1 MRREERWWSVA
12 VVACLVALSGCAS
25 AASGSGSAEGSGAG
39 GNSDASEDSGAAAD
53 TGLPDAVDTTSDIAP
68 DLGADIAPDGSG
80 AGSGLSGDP
89 CATNEDCASD
99 LCLAIADD
107 GTGVCTLPCLSSR
120 DCEVEQECVVLP
132 GTDAERVCVDVS
144 LCLDFDG
151 DGGGRGPGCP
161 FADCDDS
168 NPLVSAAATERCN
181 GADDDCDT
189 LVDEGVPEVGDLCDT
204 GFSGRCATGRFAC
217 EGLLVCELVVDL
229 SEERCDGEDNDCD
242 GEVDEG
248 ALDIVTYFADADGDG
263 HGDPEAPVLGC
274 APPAGAVAAGEDCND
289 RDAAIGPGAAEVAG
303 DEVDQ
308 NCDGA
313 ELCLLDG
320 DNDGVSARP
329 DLTIVS
335 ADSDCSDAGEALA
348 AGPSNDCDDADG
360 AIGPASPELP
370 GNNADED
377 CNGVWA
383 CFRDLDGDGY
393 GTTTFDLVGVPCA
406 LEPTASLIGGG
417 SYTFGV
423 GGDATFDCDDSRP
436 DVNPG
441 ASEQVASPAA
451 DENCNGFYGCYFD
464 ADDDNFAAAGA
475 AASDTFT
482 TGCAGSVQAAV
493 ETGDCDD
500 SRADRS
506 PAVAEL
512 CDGLDNDCDTLVDD
526 GVTTAFYRD
535 ADADGWGNS
544 GDVVQACTNPGGRVT
559 AAGDPNDATQY
570 VAPDAPEV
578 CDGWDNNGN
587 GATDE
592 AACPSGCTGRGNGST
607 VRGYMYCQ
615 VGSNRTWQQHRDRCR
630 AQANM
635 DLVTIGDG
643 TENNWIFDNRP
654 WDFGKAWIGGDRSS
668 GSWLFA
674 AYGRPMT
681 GYNNWAPGEPSGDGT
696 CAMLYGNTTNPN
708 RAWNDAGCGTNLNEG
723 ICEWRYENIG
733 PR

>member
-1 MRREERWWSVA
+1 MYRDQRWVLSVA
-12 VVACLVALSGCAS
+12 LALLSVAAGCVSAS
-25 AASGSGSAEGSGAG
+25 SGAG
-39 GNSDASEDSGAAAD
+39 SATGDAAGSGVVTDVGEDTADDADAGATDATDTAAD
-53 TGLPDAVDTTSDIAP
+53 VALDVV
-68 DLGADIAPDGSG
+68 PDGSG
-80 AGSGLSGDP
+80 AGGGLSGEP
-89 CATNEDCASD
+89 CASNDDCASD
-99 LCLAIADD
+99 LCLAISDD
-107 GTGVCTLPCLSSR
+107 GTGVCTAPCLSNR
-120 DCEVEQECVVLP
+120 DCDVDEDCVVLP
-132 GTDAERVCVDVS
+132 GTDAERVCVNTT
-144 LCLDFDG
+144 LCIDFDG

-168 NPLVSAAATERCN
+168 NPLVSAAATEQCN
-181 GADDDCDT
+181 GQDDDCDT
-189 LVDEGVPEVGDLCDT
+189 LIDEGVPEVGDLCDT
-204 GFSGRCATGRFAC
+204 GFSGRCATGRYAC

-248 ALDIVTYFADADGDG
+248 ANDTLTFYRDADGDG
-263 HGDPEAPVLGC
+263 HGDPASPVVSC
-274 APPAGAVAAGEDCND
+274 QQPAGAVAAGDDCND
-289 RDAAIGPGAAEVAG
+289 ADAAIAPGAAEVAG

-308 NCDGA
+308 NCDGG

-320 DNDGVSARP
+320 DGDGVSARP
-329 DLTIVS
+329 DLTVVS
-335 ADSDCSDAGEALA
+335 VDADCADAGEALA
-348 AGPSNDCDDADG
+348 AGPSFDCNDADG
-360 AIGPASPELP
+360 SIGPASPELP

-377 CNGVWA
+377 CDGVWA
-383 CFRDLDGDGY
+383 CYRDLDGDGY
-393 GTTTFDLVGVPCA
+393 GTVVFDLPGVPCA

-423 GGDATFDCDDSRP
+423 GGDATFDCDDSRA
-436 DVNPG
+436 DINPG
-441 ASEQVASPAA
+441 ASEQVVSPAA
-451 DENCNGFYGCYFD
+451 DENCNGFYGCYVD
-464 ADDDNFAAAGA
+464 ADDDNFAVAGA
-475 AASDTFT
+475 PATDTFT
-482 TGCAGSVQAAV
+482 TGCAAAAQAAV
-493 ETGDCDD
+493 EIGDCDD
-500 SRADRS
+500 ANGSRN
-506 PAVAEL
+506 PAAAER
-512 CDGLDNDCDTLVDD
+512 CDGTDNDCDGSTDE

-544 GDVVQACTNPGGRVT
+544 GDVVTACSNPGGRVT
-559 AAGDPNDATQY
+559 AGGDPNDATQY
-570 VAPDAPEV
+570 VAPDAPEI

-587 GATDE
+587 GSTDE
-592 AACPSGCTGRGNGST
+592 AGVCPSGCSGRGNGST

-630 AQANM
+630 GQANM

-668 GSWLFA
+668 GNWLFA

-681 GYNNWAPGEPSGDGT
+681 GYSNWGPSEPSGDGT

-708 RAWNDAGCGTNLNEG
+708 RAWNDASCGTNLNEG